1 MPEKLVDQPSAKPT
15 RKVLF
20 GTIAGVV
27 GYALMVAA
35 AQVWGPEL
43 PDEIAQAIPVLA
55 ALATSYVVRDREQ

>member
-1 MPEKLVDQPSAKPT
+1 MPDKLVDQPSSKPT

-20 GTIAGVV
+20 GTVAGVV

-35 AQVWGPEL
+35 AHVWGSDI

-55 ALATSYVVRDREQ
+55 ALATSYIVRDREQ